1 MALPK
6 GFSDWLVS
14 LVAASA
20 QAGDQVPIV
29 QGGATKRVPAGQA
42 GGLATLD
49 ASGKLAQPRRVL
61 GVHLGTV
68 SANVTTT
75 AVYANAPVIGVVD
88 MPVRSHGHYVIA
100 MGAALVR
107 ADDTDNTYVRGQWV
121 YSDDGGNTWNAISY
135 TPLQTGVAAGQHV
148 AYPLG
153 AAKLGI
159 AAGTAYKI
167 GIRIGNGISAGP
179 SITIIKST
187 HTSILYLEV
196 DY

>member
-6 GFSDWLVS
+6 GFADWLAGLS
-14 LVAASA
+14 AASA
-20 QAGDQVPIV
+20 QPGDRVPII
-29 QGGATKRVPAGQA
+29 QGGTTKRVVAGLA
-42 GGLATLD
+42 GGFATLD
-49 ASGKLAQPRRVL
+49 NRGKLMQPRRVL
-61 GVHLGTV
+61 GVYVGAV

-75 AVYANAPVIGVVD
+75 AAYTYAPVIGVVD
-88 MPVRSHGHYVIA
+88 IPVRNHGRYMIA

-107 ADDTDNTYVRGQWV
+107 ADDTNDTYIRGQWV
-121 YSDDGGNTWNAISY
+121 YSGDGGNTWNAFSY
-135 TPLQTGVAAGQHV
+135 MPLQSGVAAGQLV

-153 AAKLGI
+153 VTSLGLG
-159 AAGTAYKI
+159 AGDTYKI
-167 GIRIGNGISAGP
+167 GLRIGNGVSAGP